1 MCAKSEHKRKRFLSL
16 NWLLIYALVAG
27 TLTGWYALPSLVST
41 ANVISELVVRLLKL
55 LSLPMIFL
63 SVVATIAGMQNLKEL
78 RSLGRRVLWYTV
90 LTTVIAATLGL
101 LLFQAIRPLRGLD
114 LPTEQVGSSSLE
126 GSYAQTLV
134 NLVPSNFVG
143 AFAENHFVGV
153 LFMAVVLGLGVL
165 SLGEEKRA
173 PVTAFF
179 SGLFS
184 AVLKITH
191 WLIYL
196 MPLGVWAFVTLFVNN
211 VHHGSAHQLR
221 SLLLYLACVL
231 LANFIQAFIVLP
243 MLLKIKGLSPTRI
256 ARGMFSAL
264 AVAFFTR
271 SSSGTLPVT
280 LQCAQDNLGLS
291 RRVSNF
297 SLPLCATINMNGCAA
312 FIIVTVLFVGGFH
325 GVVFSGLDLLMWI
338 GIATLAAIG
347 NAGVAMGC
355 YFLSGALL
363 AAMDVPLTLLGM
375 ILPIYTFID
384 MVETSVNVW
393 SDACVA
399 SIVDR
404 EISLKEEVATPET
417 AS

>member
-1 MCAKSEHKRKRFLSL
+1 MCANSDHKKKSFLSL
-16 NWLLIYALVAG
+16 NWLLLYALIIG
-27 TLTGWYALPSLVST
+27 TATGWYSQAWILSAAGTVSEI
-41 ANVISELVVRLLKL
+41 VIRLLKL

-63 SVVATIAGMQNLKEL
+63 SVVATISGMQNIKEV
-78 RSLGRRVLWYTV
+78 RTLGRRVLWYTI
-90 LTTVIAATLGL
+90 LTTVLAAVIGLGL
-101 LLFQAIRPLRGLD
+101 FLVIRPLRSITI
-114 LPTEQVGSSSLE
+114 PEQATTTSLE

-134 NLVPSNFVG
+134 DLIPSNFIG
-143 AFAENHFVGV
+143 AFAENHFIGV
-153 LFMAVVLGLGVL
+153 MLMAAVLGLGILTL
-165 SLGEEKRA
+165 SEEKRA

-184 AVLKITH
+184 AVLRITH
-191 WLIYL
+191 WLVYI
-196 MPLGVWAFVTLFVNN
+196 MPLGVWAFVTLFIHH
-211 VHHGSAHQLR
+211 VHREDPQQLN
-221 SLLLYLACVL
+221 SLLLYLLCVL
-231 LANFIQAFIVLP
+231 LANVIQAFIVLP
-243 MLLKIKGLSPTRI
+243 ALVKFKGLSPLRI

-264 AVAFFTR
+264 MVACFTR
-271 SSSGTLPVT
+271 SSSGALPVT

-312 FIIVTVLFVGGFH
+312 FILITVLFVGGSH

-375 ILPIYTFID
+375 ILPVYTFID
-384 MVETSVNVW
+384 MLETGVNVW
-393 SDACVA
+393 SDACIA
-399 SIVDR
+399 TIVDK
-404 EISLKEEVATPET
+404 ELQVEEVGLSEPA
-417 AS
+417 A